1 MNVKKKGKRSG
12 GKKIL
17 SLGDILFQGKLL
29 LKHFKVVLFPPF
41 TGFCLNSR
49 NIFRV
54 NAERETHTQEKPS
67 WQTISD
73 YRMANAQLS
82 KLACG
87 GEQREGKRDRQI
99 PVRSS
104 FETQRQRQN
113 CGYC

>member
-1 MNVKKKGKRSG
+1 MQRKKGKRSG

-29 LKHFKVVLFPPF
+29 LKHFKVVQFPPF

-73 YRMANAQLS
+73 YQIANAQLS

-87 GEQREGKRDRQI
+87 GTKRGKEGQTNSRQILLRDRQ
-99 PVRSS
+99 RH
-104 FETQRQRQN
+104 N
-113 CGYC
+113 CRYC